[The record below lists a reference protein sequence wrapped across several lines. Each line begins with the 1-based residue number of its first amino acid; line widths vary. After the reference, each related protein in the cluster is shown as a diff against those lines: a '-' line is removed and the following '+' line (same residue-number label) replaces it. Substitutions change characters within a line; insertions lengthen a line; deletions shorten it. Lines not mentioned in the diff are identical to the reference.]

1 MEHISAGCDGWEGAS
16 WAPRPCL
23 PLQVTSAD
31 TAWGP
36 RCPHRL
42 RPPGSGSASPGRPQ
56 APAGQS
62 PHLAQLLA
70 PRGNSRRALSERAL
84 EFDFRR
90 TVHCAGH
97 QHGLAGTALAES
109 SGALSAAVPG
119 ASTHQAPPLV
129 AVLCP
134 PTRTARGS
142 GRAPGRAAMAVCA
155 SAGGRGLSA
164 WSSWNDLETTVGR
177 TLKGRTSCRKDDE
190 CTSSSAGF
198 PGGAHQTALRAK
210 RALPGASR
218 AAAFLFGAIILRLS
232 AQTLPRFFFFKS
244 A

>member
-36 RCPHRL
+36 RCPHQL

-129 AVLCP
+129 AVLRP
-134 PTRTARGS
+134 PTRTA
-142 GRAPGRAAMAVCA
+142 A
-155 SAGGRGLSA
+155 
-164 WSSWNDLETTVGR
+164 
-177 TLKGRTSCRKDDE
+177 
-190 CTSSSAGF
+190 
-198 PGGAHQTALRAK
+198 ALRTGV
-210 RALPGASR
+210 RARAGQGGHGGVCIRRGAGSVCMELVERSR
-218 AAAFLFGAIILRLS
+218 DDRWQNAERKNFLQER
-232 AQTLPRFFFFKS
+232 
-244 A
+244 